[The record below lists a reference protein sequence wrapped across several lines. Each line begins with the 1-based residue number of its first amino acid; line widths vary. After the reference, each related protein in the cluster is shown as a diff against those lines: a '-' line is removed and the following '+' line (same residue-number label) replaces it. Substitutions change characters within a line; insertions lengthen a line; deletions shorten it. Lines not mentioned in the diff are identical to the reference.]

1 MPSLCSTIKFDCLP
15 LPIDFVLAMF
25 VPPPPPSGGCSAVS
39 RKHVRFV
46 SPLIGDCRKISA
58 APSPSL
64 PVRWSQRSR
73 FFPKRSLNSLPN
85 SPKRQIAFSAGRRDG
100 THSTSFVSRLLNA
113 VLLRTSHSADSLLF
127 AATFPTRSSPSSAS
141 LSLCSSP
148 PSASPT
154 ASTTLCPCEKCWHR
168 QSKGRITK
176 GDSRGTAAK
185 NWEAHYSTA
194 EAPLVPAV
202 CPFSTKSPQGHH
214 SLCVLS
220 AHGGGGGNGQRAG
233 AQVATLSMPTTAIV
247 VYSRRPYRLPP
258 SHSFPPPTMAKHSPQ
273 HHHPNQRQNTLEE
286 AGAQVATL
294 SMPTTAIVVYSRRPY
309 RLPPSHSFPPPTM
322 AKHSPQHHHPNQRQN
337 TLEELGEFDE
347 RDFVPRSEMLRQ
359 NRLHSMDSHSDEKV
373 QVRRMSLK
381 EFTGLDGEEQR
392 QQKGMSNNNAEV
404 GGAHLPFGSPLLH
417 PWKGGSQALG
427 SLIDKF
433 STRRRSSSS
442 AATKLAVG
450 GRLGTTPEAAVGQWE
465 EGTST
470 NAFDRAIECI
480 CEAMQEMAGDD
491 QKLTDQTLQQRDED
505 GGGKETGRG
514 GFGQTYQRLTN
525 IRNRLNSTL
534 QSVPNVSPRKVPPV
548 EREKLI
554 LLSECRLFVGI
565 CKEMVRCPSASVCS
579 ASSSVSSAD
588 ASSISSN
595 SLRIAQ
601 NAVESVDR
609 LTQSVEILIRKSSS
623 IFQAQQLTTN
633 ADQLLK
639 TLTDTLKEV
648 EKCQKS
654 GQSRGFDQTREV
666 IRCST
671 SLAVTLVQFTQL
683 IHGL

>member
-1 MPSLCSTIKFDCLP
+1 
-15 LPIDFVLAMF
+15 MF
-25 VPPPPPSGGCSAVS
+25 VPPPPPTGGCSTVS
-39 RKHVRFV
+39 RKQVRFV
-46 SPLIGDCRKISA
+46 SPLIGDCRKVSA
-58 APSPSL
+58 APSP
-64 PVRWSQRSR
+64 PPPIRWPQRNR

-100 THSTSFVSRLLNA
+100 THSTSFVSRFLNA
-113 VLLRTSHSADSLLF
+113 VFLRTSHSADSLLF
-127 AATFPTRSSPSSAS
+127 AAPFPTRSSPSSAS

-176 GDSRGTAAK
+176 SDSRGTAAK
-185 NWEAHYSTA
+185 SWEAHYSTG

-202 CPFSTKSPQGHH
+202 CPFSTKSPQGH

-220 AHGGGGGNGQRAG
+220 AHGGGGGNGQRAD

-258 SHSFPPPTMAKHSPQ
+258 SHSFPPPTMAKHSPK
-273 HHHPNQRQNTLEE
+273 L
-286 AGAQVATL
+286 
-294 SMPTTAIVVYSRRPY
+294 
-309 RLPPSHSFPPPTM
+309 
-322 AKHSPQHHHPNQRQN
+322 HHPNQRQN

-373 QVRRMSLK
+373 KVRRMSLK
-381 EFTGLDGEEQR
+381 EFTGLDVEEQR
-392 QQKGMSNNNAEV
+392 QQKGMPNNNSEV

-450 GRLGTTPEAAVGQWE
+450 GRLGTTPEASVGQWE
-465 EGTST
+465 EGTSI
-470 NAFDRAIECI
+470 NAFDKAIECI

-491 QKLTDQTLQQRDED
+491 QKLTEQMLQQRDED

-609 LTQSVEILIRKSSS
+609 LTQSTEILIRKSSS

-648 EKCQKS
+648 EKCQKN